1 MNRLKIGRYSKIFLH
16 CSNIYKAQEMKIG
29 YRRWKKMK
37 ITNEKM
43 RDELTRL
50 YTDYA
55 REREKIE
62 KEAKEN
68 GEWLEIGLDSNQ
80 HLFKKLNDEVKK
92 KEKMII
98 AKYKEQ

>member
-1 MNRLKIGRYSKIFLH
+1 
-16 CSNIYKAQEMKIG
+16 MK
-29 YRRWKKMK
+29 
-37 ITNEKM
+37 TNEEKM
-43 RDELTRL
+43 DEELTELFTNYGQELKR
-50 YTDYA
+50 
-55 REREKIE
+55 IE

-98 AKYKEQ
+98 EKYKEQKLKKTDFRRWCQLIVTPF

>member
-1 MNRLKIGRYSKIFLH
+1 
-16 CSNIYKAQEMKIG
+16 MK
-29 YRRWKKMK
+29 
-37 ITNEKM
+37 KM

-92 KEKMII
+92 K
-98 AKYKEQ
+98 

>member
-1 MNRLKIGRYSKIFLH
+1 
-16 CSNIYKAQEMKIG
+16 
-29 YRRWKKMK
+29 MK

-80 HLFKKLNDEVKK
+80 YLFKKLNDEVKK

-98 AKYKEQ
+98 LKYSKK

>member
-1 MNRLKIGRYSKIFLH
+1 
-16 CSNIYKAQEMKIG
+16 
-29 YRRWKKMK
+29 MK

-43 RDELTRL
+43 RDELTSL

-68 GEWLEIGLDSNQ
+68 G
-80 HLFKKLNDEVKK
+80 
-92 KEKMII
+92 
-98 AKYKEQ
+98 

>member
-1 MNRLKIGRYSKIFLH
+1 
-16 CSNIYKAQEMKIG
+16 
-29 YRRWKKMK
+29 MK

-62 KEAKEN
+62 K
-68 GEWLEIGLDSNQ
+68 DTSNPKI
-80 HLFKKLNDEVKK
+80 LITKRGVGYY
-92 KEKMII
+92 I
-98 AKYKEQ
+98 AT

>member
-1 MNRLKIGRYSKIFLH
+1 
-16 CSNIYKAQEMKIG
+16 
-29 YRRWKKMK
+29 MK
-37 ITNEKM
+37 ITNERM

-55 REREKIE
+55 RKREEIE
-62 KEAKEN
+62 KGAKEN

>member
-1 MNRLKIGRYSKIFLH
+1 
-16 CSNIYKAQEMKIG
+16 
-29 YRRWKKMK
+29 MK

-80 HLFKKLNDEVKK
+80 HLFKKLKDEVKK

-98 AKYKEQ
+98 LKYSKK

>member
-1 MNRLKIGRYSKIFLH
+1 
-16 CSNIYKAQEMKIG
+16 
-29 YRRWKKMK
+29 MK

-68 GEWLEIGLDSNQ
+68 GEWLEIVLDSNQ

-92 KEKMII
+92 K
-98 AKYKEQ
+98 

>member
-1 MNRLKIGRYSKIFLH
+1 
-16 CSNIYKAQEMKIG
+16 
-29 YRRWKKMK
+29 MK

-50 YTDYA
+50 YNDYA
-55 REREKIE
+55 KEREEIE

-80 HLFKKLNDEVKK
+80 HLFK
-92 KEKMII
+92 
-98 AKYKEQ
+98 

>member
-1 MNRLKIGRYSKIFLH
+1 
-16 CSNIYKAQEMKIG
+16 
-29 YRRWKKMK
+29 MK
-37 ITNEKM
+37 ITNERM

-55 REREKIE
+55 RKREEIE

>member
-1 MNRLKIGRYSKIFLH
+1 
-16 CSNIYKAQEMKIG
+16 
-29 YRRWKKMK
+29 MK

-68 GEWLEIGLDSNQ
+68 GEWFEIGLDSNQ

>member
-1 MNRLKIGRYSKIFLH
+1 
-16 CSNIYKAQEMKIG
+16 
-29 YRRWKKMK
+29 MK

-68 GEWLEIGLDSNQ
+68 GEWLEIWLDSNQ

-98 AKYKEQ
+98 LK